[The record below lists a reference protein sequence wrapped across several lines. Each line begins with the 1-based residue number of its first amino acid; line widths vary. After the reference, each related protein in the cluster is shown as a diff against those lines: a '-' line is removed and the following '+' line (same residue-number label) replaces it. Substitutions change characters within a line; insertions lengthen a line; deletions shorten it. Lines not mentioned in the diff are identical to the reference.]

1 MPGGRRAV
9 GRRRSV
15 HTQQGR
21 GPFETGLQRPAAT
34 ISSATSGTRPET
46 AMPIVHLIAPS
57 LLVGLALL
65 LTLLLGLSLTSLHAG
80 SAGR

>member
-1 MPGGRRAV
+1 
-9 GRRRSV
+9 
-15 HTQQGR
+15 
-21 GPFETGLQRPAAT
+21 
-34 ISSATSGTRPET
+34 
-46 AMPIVHLIAPS
+46 MPIVHLIAPS